1 MILCLESSADPTV
14 IGLARDGND
23 VSERV
28 IVVRDHLSD
37 EVQALLA
44 DANAKPRDL
53 RAIAVGSGPGSFT
66 GLRVSFAFA
75 KGLARVLNIPI
86 WPVDS
91 LQVIAANAQAENL
104 PVVVISPAR
113 RGQAHCA
120 TFAGRT
126 LEQVGARAIVNYTDV
141 SLHAPR
147 GTILLGP
154 GVFKMEPDV
163 RTKVGARIPSDPLMH
178 RPQAVHLAH
187 LASTTWLNKKAP
199 DFSTL
204 VPDYGLDFPIG

>member
-14 IGLARDGND
+14 IGLARDDSD

-28 IVVRDHLSD
+28 ILVRDHLAD
-37 EVQALLA
+37 EVKALLA
-44 DANAKPRDL
+44 EVHAKPCDL

-75 KGLARVLNIPI
+75 KGMARVLSVPI

-91 LQVIAANAQAENL
+91 LQVIAANAQAEDL

-120 TFAGRT
+120 TFDGRT
-126 LEQVGARAIVNYTDV
+126 LEPIGTRSIVNYADV
-141 SLHAPR
+141 PLRAPG
-147 GTILLGP
+147 GTVLLGP
-154 GVFKMEPDV
+154 GVFKLEPDV
-163 RTKVGARIPSDPLMH
+163 RTKVEALIPDDPAMH
-178 RPQAVHLAH
+178 RPYAAQLAR
-187 LASTTWLNKKAP
+187 LARAAWSNKVAP
-199 DFSTL
+199 DFSSL
-204 VPDYGLDFPIG
+204 VPNYGLDFSTG